1 MERHFAQH
9 GKMTVQPGKRD
20 EVIQRLG
27 ESTEVLHRTPG
38 CIFYL
43 IGTTD
48 EPDVI
53 WISELWA
60 SREAKE
66 ALATSPETAKVM
78 KELMPLVVSITDQ
91 TVMTVVGGFGV
102 Q

>member
-1 MERHFAQH
+1 MQRYFAQH

-27 ESTEVLHRTPG
+27 ESIEVLQRTPG
-38 CIFYL
+38 CIYYL

-48 EPDVI
+48 EPDAI

-78 KELMPLVVSITDQ
+78 KEIMPLVISLTDQ
-91 TVMTVVGGFGV
+91 TVMTVVAGYGV